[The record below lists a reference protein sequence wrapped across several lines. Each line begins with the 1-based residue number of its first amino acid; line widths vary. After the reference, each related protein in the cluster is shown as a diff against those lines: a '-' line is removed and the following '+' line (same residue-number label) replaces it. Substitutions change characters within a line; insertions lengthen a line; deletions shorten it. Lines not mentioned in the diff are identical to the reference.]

1 MTGLFGG
8 GGGGSR
14 TAAPT
19 TGTPVAPTPT
29 TPYPADGVVRAPV
42 LGSPVSNA
50 AGNLRRQQ
58 IMARSGRASTRLAG
72 NPGTAAYGNSS
83 LGSPG

>member
-8 GGGGSR
+8 GGSK

-29 TPYPADGVVRAPV
+29 TPYPADGAIRAPI
-42 LGSPVSNA
+42 LNSPVSSA

-58 IMARSGRASTRLAG
+58 IMSRSGRASTRLV
-72 NPGTAAYGNSS
+72 NPGTASYSNSN
-83 LGSPG
+83 LGATG